1 MNTTAIRRS
10 ICAKAHLYKGDKKE
24 QAARI
29 VGEIRTREHRRF
41 GRFLE
46 DNKGKESCK

>member
-10 ICAKAHLYKGDKKE
+10 ICAKAHLYKGNKKE

-29 VGEIRTREHRRF
+29 VGEIRSREHRRF
-41 GRFLE
+41 GMFLAD
-46 DNKGKESCK
+46 DNKGKEG